1 MYRAGDDHPPTL
13 TYNLDGSDTVNPF
26 GAASATAKLRR
37 EGNALLTQTIYTIKD
52 QPVTVRELLR
62 TTPDGS
68 ELSVEVTVRV
78 EHGYQGV
85 QRPLEQT
92 PPNISTALMIF
103 QKER

>member
-1 MYRAGDDHPPTL
+1 MYRAGDDYPPTL
-13 TYNLDGSDTVNPF
+13 TYSLDGSDTVNRF

-37 EGNALLTQTIYTIKD
+37 EGDALLTETIYTIKD

-68 ELSVEVTVRV
+68 ELTIEVTLRV
-78 EHGYQGV
+78 EHGYQGA
-85 QRPLEQT
+85 QRPLEQN
-92 PPNISTALMIF
+92 PPNVSTAVMVF